1 MKVVNARQLLVY
13 SSHEPRIRFVDLAR
27 TLRAGEGGREDGG
40 GNGEEGGKKRK
51 GKKKKRMR
59 GLKKVLV
66 CVCWRQRTSE
76 RARESA
82 RERERARARAREV
95 SVYECIFVCA
105 GVLPHPPIAY

>member
-1 MKVVNARQLLVY
+1 MEVVNARQLLVY

-27 TLRAGEGGREDGG
+27 ALRAGEGGREGG
-40 GNGEEGGKKRK
+40 GGDGEEGGKKRK

-66 CVCWRQRTSE
+66 CVCWRERAIE

-82 RERERARARAREV
+82 REREHAK
-95 SVYECIFVCA
+95 ECV
-105 GVLPHPPIAY
+105 GV